1 MQPPL
6 ALLIPNLN
14 KRYFGEMNSLLTKQA
29 LNVISSLHIFVLYR
43 RNRASKVIK
52 ALRDFAMKSW
62 HDLEVLTGEML
73 EDYSASDDD
82 ILQEYIK
89 LVAEHA
95 FKSKR

>member
-1 MQPPL
+1 M
-6 ALLIPNLN
+6 
-14 KRYFGEMNSLLTKQA
+14 
-29 LNVISSLHIFVLYR
+29 
-43 RNRASKVIK
+43 IK